1 MFGSLV
7 VVFPTPH
14 EGGALF
20 LRHRGHE
27 WIFDS
32 GRELAAVREPSIGY
46 VAFFSDVE
54 HEVGHVISGH
64 RVTLTYNLYFGKGV
78 SSNSEDAASEHLSLP
93 PAVYQNRFR
102 ETFQALLENPEFLP
116 NGGTLGFGM
125 RHVYPIVNTK
135 DHPNPLEPI
144 YGALKGNDALVYQA
158 AHALGFQPVLYMFYK
173 LPRVYSNFSGIVIDQ
188 VIDTSCEGIDKEISG
203 VYSVLLHEGG
213 LEVCQN
219 GGDSDNWYEKSIER
233 VEWVTPVKAFNRHQ
247 STFGMYGK
255 LGNEPAMGVE
265 YADLVMF
272 VRIGKAG
279 GRMEYPSDSQRKKER
294 ERNRRNWDS
303 EYESP

>member
-7 VVFPTPH
+7 IVFPTPH

-32 GRELAAVREPSIGY
+32 GRELAAVREPAIGY

-64 RVTLTYNLYFGKGV
+64 RVTLTYNLYFDKGV
-78 SSNSEDAASEHLSLP
+78 SSNVKDTASEHLSLS
-93 PAVYQNRFR
+93 VYQSAFR
-102 ETFQALLENPEFLP
+102 ETFQALLENSEFLP
-116 NGGTLGFGM
+116 NGGTLAFGM
-125 RHVYPIVNTK
+125 RHVYPIVRTM
-135 DHPNPLEPI
+135 DYPNPLEPI
-144 YGALKGNDALVYQA
+144 YGALKGSDAVVYQA
-158 AHALGFQPVLYMFYK
+158 AHALGFQPVLYMFYER
-173 LPRVYSNFSGIVIDQ
+173 PRVRGNFAGVVIDQ
-188 VIDTSCEGIDKEISG
+188 VIDSSAVGIHEDIGGTE
-203 VYSVLLHEGG
+203 SVLLHQGG

-219 GGDSDNWYEKSIER
+219 GGVDDDCYEKSVER
-233 VEWVTPVKAFNRHQ
+233 VEWVTPVKTFNRHQ
-247 STFGMYGK
+247 STFGTY
-255 LGNEPAMGVE
+255 GNEPSMDVA

-279 GRMEYPSDSQRKKER
+279 ERLAYPPVSQLKKESERGRM
-294 ERNRRNWDS
+294 NW
-303 EYESP
+303 